1 MFEANLAAYVLELL
15 AMEIKA
21 RATPAADPLVT
32 DSWVARSIMQKAIR
46 RGMLALALRAA
57 AQLLVLDRRV
67 LWRRLLVT
75 ALEDLGPGQAD
86 LAARISA
93 ASRDSAWRAREGGE
107 WPVVAELI
115 TQACDG
121 TRCQSA
127 NDLWNVGKNDPAL
140 DGFKASLCDARL
152 DDLVA
157 VAVDETM
164 EIGERGAAVLIAVG
178 EDAGPAAPD
187 HIQSD
192 PAAVFNA
199 FAEAGSY
206 SHVAAS
212 YHQAYRQTRLALAP
226 LSLCLWR
233 SSSTADHMSGSD
245 DDLPPVGWAGNQPTF
260 VFDQYVRGGK
270 AAIRSYVARSTAWAA
285 FAEEAGVARSS
296 WIAAAGELLFRA
308 DGARVTNRRAW
319 ATGLDL
325 YARSMRV
332 GCFMEAQWVDRG
344 LALIVRELPL
354 IDQLRGGP
362 TFPSHPAGAC
372 Q

>member
-15 AMEIKA
+15 ATEIRV
-21 RATPAADPLVT
+21 RATPAPDPLVT
-32 DSWVARSIMQKAIR
+32 DSWVARSVMQKAIR

-93 ASRDSAWRAREGGE
+93 ASRDSAWRARQGGE
-107 WPVVAELI
+107 WPVVAELV
-115 TQACDG
+115 TQACEG

-127 NDLWNVGKNDPAL
+127 NDLWNVGKNDPTL
-140 DGFKASLCDARL
+140 DSFKAGLCDARL
-152 DDLVA
+152 DDLLA
-157 VAVDETM
+157 VAVEETR
-164 EIGERGAAVLIAVG
+164 EIGERGAAVLIALG

-187 HIQSD
+187 HIQAE

-199 FAEAGSY
+199 FAEAGSF
-206 SHVAAS
+206 SHVAVS

-233 SSSTADHMSGSD
+233 SSSSCNQLQGVD
-245 DDLPPVGWAGNQPTF
+245 DTLSPVVWAGDVPTF
-260 VFDQYVRGGK
+260 AFDQYVRGGK

-285 FAEEAGVARSS
+285 FAEEAGIARSA

-332 GCFMEAQWVDRG
+332 GCFMEAQWVDSG

-362 TFPSHPAGAC
+362 IPPPLPARAC
-372 Q
+372 H

>member
-1 MFEANLAAYVLELL
+1 MFDTDLAAYVLELL
-15 AMEIKA
+15 AKEIRA
-21 RATPAADPLVT
+21 RATPATYPLVT
-32 DSWVARSIMQKAIR
+32 DSWVARSLMQKAIR

-93 ASRDSAWRAREGGE
+93 ASRDSAWRARQGGE

-115 TQACDG
+115 TQACEG

-127 NDLWNVGKNDPAL
+127 NDLWNVGKNCPAL
-140 DGFKASLCDARL
+140 DGFKARMCDARL
-152 DDLVA
+152 DDLLA
-157 VAVDETM
+157 VAVDETR

-178 EDAGPAAPD
+178 EDAGPVAPD
-187 HIQSD
+187 HIQPD
-192 PAAVFNA
+192 PEAVFNA
-199 FAEAGSY
+199 FAEAGSF

-233 SSSTADHMSGSD
+233 SSSTNEQHRGVD
-245 DDLPPVGWAGNQPTF
+245 DELPPAAWAGELPTF

-270 AAIRSYVARSTAWAA
+270 AAIRSYVARSTAWAT
-285 FAEEAGVARSS
+285 FAGEAAIPRSA

-325 YARSMRV
+325 YTRSMRV

-354 IDQLRGGP
+354 IDQLRGGSI
-362 TFPSHPAGAC
+362 PSPLPAKAC
-372 Q
+372 L

>member
-1 MFEANLAAYVLELL
+1 MFEADLAAYVLELL
-15 AMEIKA
+15 VTEIRA
-21 RATPAADPLVT
+21 RAMPTPNPLVA
-32 DSWVARSIMQKAIR
+32 DSWVARSVMQKAIR

-93 ASRDSAWRAREGGE
+93 ASCDSAWRARQGGE

-115 TQACDG
+115 TQACEG

-140 DGFKASLCDARL
+140 DGFKTSLCDARL
-152 DDLVA
+152 DDLLA
-157 VAVDETM
+157 VAVDETR

-187 HIQSD
+187 HFRPD
-192 PAAVFNA
+192 PAAAFNA
-199 FAEAGSY
+199 FAEAGSF
-206 SHVAAS
+206 SHVAVS

-233 SSSTADHMSGSD
+233 SSSTSEQHRRVD
-245 DDLPPVGWAGNQPTF
+245 DELPPAAWAGELPTF

-270 AAIRSYVARSTAWAA
+270 AAIRSYVARSTAWAT
-285 FAEEAGVARSS
+285 FAKEAGIARSA

-319 ATGLDL
+319 GMGLNL
-325 YARSMRV
+325 YARSTQV

-362 TFPSHPAGAC
+362 TSPTSPARAC
-372 Q
+372 H